1 MRPCTIDTSCL
12 IALDT
17 LGLVPK
23 LSWLFSRVLIP
34 NAVRKELFRRRRMK
48 DRLKKMLDSYAFLEP
63 CNDYDQ
69 GAVDVLLIE
78 RTGQIR
84 RDRGEA
90 EAIVQATSV
99 GAMVIVDDAD
109 GRELAAR
116 HALTYHGML
125 WVLEKLFDF
134 RLLSACDLREGVVK
148 LRQEGVWLPQSAID
162 SLLRRIGEPRDPSRG
177 RT

>member
-1 MRPCTIDTSCL
+1 
-12 IALDT
+12 
-17 LGLVPK
+17 
-23 LSWLFSRVLIP
+23 
-34 NAVRKELFRRRRMK
+34 MK

-78 RTGQIR
+78 RTGQIL

-99 GAMVIVDDAD
+99 GATVIVDDAA

-116 HALTYHGML
+116 HALTYHGTL

-134 RLLSACDLREGVVK
+134 RLLTAPEIAGGCYQAEAARSLASPACHR
-148 LRQEGVWLPQSAID
+148 
-162 SLLRRIGEPRDPSRG
+162 
-177 RT
+177 

>member
-1 MRPCTIDTSCL
+1 MRQCTIDTSCV

-17 LGLVPK
+17 LDLLPK
-23 LSWLFSRVLIP
+23 LSWLFSRVLLP

-48 DRLKKMLDSYAFLEP
+48 DRLKKLLDSYAFLES

-78 RTGQIR
+78 RSGQIR

-99 GAMVIVDDAD
+99 GAMVIVDDAA
-109 GRELAAR
+109 GRKLAAR
-116 HALTYHGML
+116 HALTFHGTL
-125 WVLEKLFDF
+125 WVLEQLFDL
-134 RLLSACDLREGVVK
+134 RLLSATDLREAVLK
-148 LRQEGVWLPQSAID
+148 LRQQEVWLPQPAMD
-162 SLLRRIGEPRDPSRG
+162 DLLRKIGEAPSS
-177 RT
+177 